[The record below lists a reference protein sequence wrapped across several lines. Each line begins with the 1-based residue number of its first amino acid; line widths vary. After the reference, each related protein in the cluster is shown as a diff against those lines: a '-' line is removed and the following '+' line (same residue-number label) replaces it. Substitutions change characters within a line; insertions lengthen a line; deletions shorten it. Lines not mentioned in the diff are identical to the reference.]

1 MARLLYRAAE
11 EGILAAY
18 AGRLLAAFP
27 QGGAAPAPDRGSPSP
42 AAMVEPLTAR
52 EREVLRLIAAGLS
65 NKEIARQLVVSVGT
79 VKSHAHNLYGKLG
92 VSGRTQALARARELG
107 LFS

>member
-1 MARLLYRAAE
+1 
-11 EGILAAY
+11 
-18 AGRLLAAFP
+18 
-27 QGGAAPAPDRGSPSP
+27 
-42 AAMVEPLTAR
+42 MVEPLTAR

-79 VKSHAHNLYGKLG
+79 VKRQAHNLYGKLG